1 MPKEHAMTAPTI
13 RTVSLLNGT
22 AVPALG
28 MGTWYLGERPD
39 QHDIQLSALRTGIE
53 IGLTLIDTA
62 EMYGDGAAEELVGR
76 AIAGR
81 RDSVYLVSKVLPSN
95 ATRRGTVEAC
105 RRSLQRLG
113 TDHLDMYLLHWRGRV
128 PLAETVAAFEELVQD
143 GSIGCWGVSNLDAPD
158 LDELLAVPGGN
169 RVQTNQVLYNLA
181 RRGPEY
187 DLVPMCHQLGMPLM
201 AYSPVDHGR
210 LLEHS
215 AVLDMARDK
224 GVTGAQLAIAWVLRL
239 PDVFAVAK
247 ASTRAHVIE
256 NRAAMEIGFSQAEL
270 DLLDRLF
277 PPPVRKVP
285 LDML

>member
-1 MPKEHAMTAPTI
+1 MTAPTI
-13 RTVSLLNGT
+13 RAVSLPNGAT
-22 AVPALG
+22 VPALG
-28 MGTWYLGERPD
+28 MGTWYLGEDPD
-39 QHDIQLSALRTGIE
+39 MHDIQLSALRTGIE

-81 RDSVYLVSKVLPSN
+81 RDAVFLVSKVLPSN

-105 RRSLQRLG
+105 QRSLRRLG

-128 PLAETVAAFEELVQD
+128 PLAETVAAFEELVQA
-143 GSIGCWGVSNLDAPD
+143 GLIGCWGVSNFDAPD

-169 RVQTNQVLYNLA
+169 RVQTDQVLYNLA

-187 DLVPMCHQLGMPLM
+187 DLIPMCHQLEMPLM

-210 LLEHS
+210 LLEHPP
-215 AVLDMARDK
+215 VLDMARDK
-224 GVTGAQLAIAWVLRL
+224 GVTAAQLAIAWVLRL
-239 PDVFAVAK
+239 PYVFAVAK

-256 NRAAMEIGFSQAEL
+256 NRAAMEIRFSETEL
-270 DLLDRLF
+270 ELLDRLF
-277 PPPVRKVP
+277 PPPFSKVP
-285 LDML
+285 LEVL

>member
-1 MPKEHAMTAPTI
+1 MTAQTI
-13 RTVSLLNGT
+13 RAVSLPDGT
-22 AVPALG
+22 ALPALG

-210 LLEHS
+210 LLEHP

-224 GVTGAQLAIAWVLRL
+224 GVTAAQLAIAWVLRL

-247 ASTRAHVIE
+247 ASTRAHVTE
-256 NRAAMEIGFSQAEL
+256 NRAAMEISFSQAEL

>member
-1 MPKEHAMTAPTI
+1 MTAQTI
-13 RTVSLLNGT
+13 RAVSLPNGT
-22 AVPALG
+22 ALPALG

-187 DLVPMCHQLGMPLM
+187 DLVPMCHQLGIPLM

-210 LLEHS
+210 LLEHP

-224 GVTGAQLAIAWVLRL
+224 GVTAAQLAIAWVLRL

-256 NRAAMEIGFSQAEL
+256 NRAATEISFSQAEL